1 MLKALYDAVG
11 SSIKIPSNG
20 TKTLKLRLTVGP
32 DGSLKPSHKSSP
44 KVKDNKE
51 KCKDISKV
59 KDSTKLQKVNNLT
72 QANLQTALK
81 QCNSDIQG
89 HCYGNNLTHCQSPKR
104 VPFTSQEHQQLAE
117 LVQENMERNHI
128 KQLR

>member
-1 MLKALYDAVG
+1 MELFLDFD
-11 SSIKIPSNG
+11 SELNCCHIPSNG

-32 DGSLKPSHKSSP
+32 DGSLTPSHKSSP

-59 KDSTKLQKVNNLT
+59 KDLTKLQKVNNLT

-89 HCYGNNLTHCQSPKR
+89 HCY
-104 VPFTSQEHQQLAE
+104 
-117 LVQENMERNHI
+117 HI
-128 KQLR
+128 RKDCWKTITLQATFAYKDIKT